1 MEAKQL
7 RARRGQVYKHRLDP
21 QTVFMM
27 RGITEDL
34 EKNIC
39 INPSQAVLIRRALR
53 HYAEFVQDLTERGS
67 VRMFEAEK
75 QQLIAAAGRL
85 NQMN

>member
-34 EKNIC
+34 EKDILYQPKSGRPNQKGA
-39 INPSQAVLIRRALR
+39 PALCGVCPGLDR
-53 HYAEFVQDLTERGS
+53 
-67 VRMFEAEK
+67 K
-75 QQLIAAAGRL
+75 RL
-85 NQMN
+85 GQNV